1 MARRF
6 KPRGDGLVV
15 TLSEVEA
22 QLLDELPRQVEL
34 MLTEDGVASADPG
47 VGRARDRL
55 FPRAYLDPTEDD
67 ASRAWLADVQPE
79 LMEGKLAALN
89 DMRASLARAEATRKG
104 RKVELTPAEVQ
115 AWLTGLNDVRLV
127 LGTILDITDDSDI
140 GTLGRGDPE
149 QQERANLYGWL
160 TYLQGELVETLLR

>member
-6 KPRGDGLVV
+6 KPRGDALVV
-15 TLSEVEA
+15 TLTAAEA

-34 MLTEDGVASADPG
+34 MLTEDDVASSDPA

-55 FPRAYLDPTEDD
+55 FPRAYLDPTEDE
-67 ASRAWLADVQPE
+67 ASTAWTLDVHPE
-79 LMEGKLAALN
+79 LMESKLAALN
-89 DMRASLARAEATRKG
+89 DLRASLARAEVTRKG
-104 RKVELTPAEVQ
+104 RRVELTPAEVQ

-127 LGTILDITDDSDI
+127 LGTILEITDDSDI
-140 GTLGRGDPE
+140 GALAGSDPD
-149 QQERANLYGWL
+149 QAERAALYGWL

>member
-1 MARRF
+1 VARRF
-6 KPRGDGLVV
+6 KPRGDALVV
-15 TLSEVEA
+15 TLTEVEA

-34 MLTEDGVASADPG
+34 MLTEDDVASSDPS

-67 ASRAWLADVQPE
+67 ASAAWSLDVHPE

-89 DMRASLARAEATRKG
+89 DLRASLARAEVTRKG
-104 RKVELTPAEVQ
+104 RRVELTPAEVQ

-127 LGTILDITDDSDI
+127 LGTILEITDDSDLEQLS
-140 GTLGRGDPE
+140 TGDPE
-149 QQERANLYGWL
+149 LAERAALYGWL
-160 TYLQGELVETLLR
+160 TWIQGELVETLLR